1 MLIISPKS
9 FLHGYVFWALNLS
22 GFIKLFQEG
31 TKLEC
36 ELYRETVV
44 TSPGPS
50 TKETI
55 AINAS
60 LELVYIHDYEILTCW
75 ISDNPRDV
83 LSRLLIHVL
92 VIVFIFLVYNCLLPN
107 CSWGGPLSQNWLDQQ
122 LCLQKQILSR
132 MLELG
137 MTPGK
142 LKIPNRNSYWLQFSC
157 NVMHKQGIQDD
168 SLGIYL
174 TQKHEIKSYLKRWN
188 FISHAP
194 SQSNN
199 VADQMYSHFVPV
211 LPSFSGNVPAAL
223 KKIFPSANITRLGDW
238 YFSFLNAILLVWK
251 SYMICHYNQV
261 GH

>member
-1 MLIISPKS
+1 ML
-9 FLHGYVFWALNLS
+9 
-22 GFIKLFQEG
+22 
-31 TKLEC
+31 
-36 ELYRETVV
+36 
-44 TSPGPS
+44 
-50 TKETI
+50 
-55 AINAS
+55 
-60 LELVYIHDYEILTCW
+60 
-75 ISDNPRDV
+75 
-83 LSRLLIHVL
+83 
-92 VIVFIFLVYNCLLPN
+92 LVYNCLLPN

-174 TQKHEIKSYLKRWN
+174 TQKYEIKSYLKRWN

-199 VADQMYSHFVPV
+199 VADQMYSPLCSSAAIILWKCSSCFEEDF
-211 LPSFSGNVPAAL
+211 SFSKYNETWRLVL
-223 KKIFPSANITRLGDW
+223 FFP
-238 YFSFLNAILLVWK
+238 
-251 SYMICHYNQV
+251 
-261 GH
+261 